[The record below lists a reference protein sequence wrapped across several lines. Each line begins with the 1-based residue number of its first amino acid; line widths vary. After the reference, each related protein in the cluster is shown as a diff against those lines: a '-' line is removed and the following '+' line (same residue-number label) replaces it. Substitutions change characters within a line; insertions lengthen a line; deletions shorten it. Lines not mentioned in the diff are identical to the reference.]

1 MEPLGLIAS
10 LLLGGAGGYGLA
22 LRSRSVV
29 AAVVEVKTLQERVRL
44 LSLEAEERKGLMPR
58 LERLEEKQQTSS
70 EHITALARDTLK
82 LGTELKLSL
91 AALEAELNTTA
102 TAAEERLESLVQTM
116 DEQLQGMQGF
126 IVRAAEDAKARRVN
140 FEAAVPTMLS
150 MVDPNGIAASGIA
163 ANAAATNGGATEMA
177 ALMEQQRQAQTV
189 FAARRRAAAEAN
201 FPGPGA
207 GVTR

>member
-1 MEPLGLIAS
+1 LIAS

>member
-1 MEPLGLIAS
+1 
-10 LLLGGAGGYGLA
+10 LA

>member
-1 MEPLGLIAS
+1 MIAS

>member
-1 MEPLGLIAS
+1 M
-10 LLLGGAGGYGLA
+10 
-22 LRSRSVV
+22 RSRSVV

>member
-1 MEPLGLIAS
+1 MPWAREYTVSMQLT
-10 LLLGGAGGYGLA
+10 
-22 LRSRSVV
+22 
-29 AAVVEVKTLQERVRL
+29 AVQDRVRV
-44 LSLEAEERKGLMPR
+44 LSLEAEQRKGLMPR

-70 EHITALARDTLK
+70 EHTTALARDTLK

-91 AALEAELNTTA
+91 AALEEELNTTA

-126 IVRAAEDAKARRVN
+126 IVRAAEDARARRVN
-140 FEAAVPTMLS
+140 VEAAVPTMLS
-150 MVDPNGIAASGIA
+150 MVDPNGIAANGIA
-163 ANAAATNGGATEMA
+163 ANGIAASGSAASAAATNGGATEMA
-177 ALMEQQRQAQTV
+177 ALIEQQRQAQAV
-189 FAARRRAAAEAN
+189 FAARRRAAAEAS